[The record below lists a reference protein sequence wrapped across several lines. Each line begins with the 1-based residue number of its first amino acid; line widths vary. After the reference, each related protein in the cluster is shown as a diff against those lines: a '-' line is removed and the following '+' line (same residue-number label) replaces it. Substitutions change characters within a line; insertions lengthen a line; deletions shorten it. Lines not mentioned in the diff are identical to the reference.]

1 MQSVGIM
8 LWKMKTDWLRSCR
21 CSVILPLSILA
32 FMLIS
37 ILPALGSEAF
47 ATDPAARTT
56 NGSVTAVASAQVVKP
71 YITTSLVQSGI
82 NASDSAITVSRRT
95 PFRDCKILLGATANQ
110 ASETSCELRLIEL
123 Q

>member
-1 MQSVGIM
+1 MQSVGII
-8 LWKMKTDWLRSCR
+8 LWKVKADWLRSFR

-32 FMLIS
+32 VMLIS

-56 NGSVTAVASAQVVKP
+56 NGRVTAVASAQVIKP
-71 YITTSLVQSGI
+71 YIMTSQVQSGI
-82 NASDSAITVSRRT
+82 NGPDSEITVSRRT
-95 PFRDCKILLGATANQ
+95 TFRDCEILLGATAIQ
-110 ASETSCELRLIEL
+110 ASETLCELRLIEL